1 MAEILKVND
10 LPVSFEVSING
21 NVLSGA
27 IEIISLSVSLE
38 VNRIASANLKISDGG
53 AFGLENE
60 PFSNSASS
68 DFIPGNEITI
78 SLGYGDDRKTVF
90 KGVIIA
96 QRMIVRRNTSFLQV
110 SCKDKSF
117 KLTKSRSNTVMS
129 DAKDDDLFSKLVSDA
144 GLSAEIESTKKF
156 NYPLFQYN
164 TSDWDYIVIR
174 AEANNLFVTTD
185 ENKVKIKAF
194 NLSENPKFT
203 IQADVS
209 ALEVDLEINGENTYS
224 EFNFTSWNPK
234 NQVTTKVSANMV
246 DPATFGNLTAQ
257 KIAGNLAV
265 PSLNKFTSA
274 PLSADELNAF
284 SKSWISKSSLTK
296 IQGKIIIAGTSQLK
310 PGELVG
316 LKSFGER
323 YEGNAFI
330 SKIEQEFSEGDWK
343 TTVFVGLNPRWH
355 STLNDVEEV
364 GALGLLPATKGSQI
378 AKVKKIHKDPD
389 GEYRVLI
396 ELGAFQNTSNS
407 NELWARI
414 AFNYASDQAGFFFFP
429 EIGDEVLVTFIN
441 GDPRFPVIT
450 GSIYSSKQKP
460 KFETD
465 AENTKKAIHTKS
477 GLAIIF
483 NDKDKIFTIKT
494 PGGNTVILD
503 DKEKQVSVKDMN
515 SNEAILNKDG
525 IKLSSPKNIV
535 LDAKGKISLKAVSG
549 IEMAASGGD
558 LEGKGLNVSLEA
570 QVAMK
575 AAGNASA
582 EFSAAGQTTL
592 KGAMVMIN

>member
-1 MAEILKVND
+1 MSENLKIND

-21 NVLSGA
+21 KVLSGA

-38 VNRIASANLKISDGG
+38 VNRIASANLKVSDGG

-68 DFIPGNEITI
+68 DFIPGNEIVI

-90 KGVIIA
+90 KGVILA
-96 QRMIVRRNTSFLQV
+96 QRMIVRNNTSFLQV

-117 KLTKSRSNTVMS
+117 KLTKSRSNTVMADS
-129 DAKDDDLFSKLVSDA
+129 KDDDLIKKLVSNA
-144 GLSAEIESTKKF
+144 GLTAEVESATKF
-156 NYPLFQYN
+156 AYPLFQYN

-174 AEANNLFVTTD
+174 AEANNFFVITD

-194 NLSENPKFT
+194 DLTASPKFS

-224 EFNFTSWNPK
+224 EFNFTSWDPK
-234 NQVTTKVSANMV
+234 SQKTTVVKASMA
-246 DPATFGNLTAQ
+246 DPSKFGNLTAQ
-257 KIAGNLAV
+257 KIAKDLAV

-274 PLSADELNAF
+274 PLSSSELTAF
-284 SKSWISKSSLTK
+284 SKSWISKSALTK
-296 IQGKIIIAGTSQLK
+296 IQGKILIPGTAQLK
-310 PGELVG
+310 PGDLVG

-323 YEGNAFI
+323 FEGNAFI
-330 SKIEQEFSEGDWK
+330 SKIEHEYAEGDWK
-343 TTVFVGLNPRWH
+343 TSVFVGLHSRWH
-355 STLNDVEEV
+355 SSLSDVEEV
-364 GALGLLPATKGSQI
+364 GALGLLPGIKGCQI
-378 AKVKKIHKDPD
+378 AKVKKINEDPD
-389 GEYRVLI
+389 GDYRVLI
-396 ELGAFQNTSNS
+396 QLEAFQNKSNS

-414 AFNYASDQAGFFFFP
+414 AFNYASHQAGFFFFP
-429 EIGDEVLVTFIN
+429 EIGDEVLVSFIN

-450 GSIYSSKQKP
+450 GSVYSSKQNP
-460 KFETD
+460 KFKTD
-465 AENTKKAIHTKS
+465 AENTTKAIHTKS

-503 DKEKQVSVKDMN
+503 DKKKQLSMQDMN
-515 SNEAILNKDG
+515 SNEAILSKDG
-525 IKLSSPKNIV
+525 IKFSSPKDIT

-549 IEMAASGGD
+549 IELTASGGD
-558 LEGKGLNVSLEA
+558 LKGKGLNVALEA

-582 EFSAAGQTTL
+582 EFSAAGQTVV